1 MEETKRKLQ
10 SDLRDAYEAYARKI
24 SDRETYLSQRQMYDE
39 MLAELEEK
47 LKLQR
52 EAVQALEEESR
63 KDTAI
68 GGLDVWEA
76 GIGIEQLTREMV
88 VTLVE
93 KIIVHDDRS
102 LEIKWKFTNPQY
114 SAS

>member
-1 MEETKRKLQ
+1 
-10 SDLRDAYEAYARKI
+10 
-24 SDRETYLSQRQMYDE
+24 MYDG
-39 MLAELEEK
+39 MLAGLEEK

-68 GGLDVWEA
+68 GGLDVWET
-76 GIGIEQLTREMV
+76 GISIEQLTREMV
-88 VTLVE
+88 VALVE

-102 LEIKWKFTNPQY
+102 LEIKWKFTNPQF